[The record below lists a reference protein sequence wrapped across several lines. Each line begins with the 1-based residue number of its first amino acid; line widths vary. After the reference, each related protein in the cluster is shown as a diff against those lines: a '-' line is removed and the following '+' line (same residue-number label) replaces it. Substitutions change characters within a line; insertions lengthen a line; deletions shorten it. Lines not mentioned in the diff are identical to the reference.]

1 MEQLLEKLGLYF
13 ADSSH
18 CIALT
23 GSGGKTTA
31 MVALANHYAQ
41 KGKRVLLSTTT
52 KLLLPK
58 DCEYGC
64 DTYFL
69 DDRALSYHPSTGEKV
84 FYAHTT
90 YKAVAP
96 ALENLEALLDRY
108 DVVLLE
114 ADGSRGKGLKLHQGH
129 DPVVPP
135 FVTATLALLSLSL
148 LGEPFEENCFGSE
161 HYRSEFPEERISF
174 DLYRKLLEH
183 GQGVLKRAQGKTL
196 VLCNQSS
203 EQDVESYR
211 KLSALVSLSS
221 PIWFGDIHQNLLI
234 YRNPS

>member
-1 MEQLLEKLGLYF
+1 MKQLLEELGLYF
-13 ADSSH
+13 APHAH

-52 KLLLPK
+52 KLLLPR

-69 DDRALSYHPSTGEKV
+69 DDRALSYHPCQGERV
-84 FYAHTT
+84 FYAHRT

-96 ALENLEALLDRY
+96 PLKNIEALLDRY
-108 DVVLLE
+108 DVLLLE
-114 ADGSRGKGLKLHQGH
+114 ADGSRGKGLKLHLDC

-135 FVTATLALLSLSL
+135 FVTATLAILSLSL
-148 LGEPFEENCFGSE
+148 LGEPFGENCFGSE
-161 HYRSEFPEERISF
+161 HYRSEFPEESISL

-183 GQGVLKRAQGKTL
+183 GEGVLKRAQGKTL

-211 KLSALVSLSS
+211 KLCSLVSLLS
-221 PIWFGDIHQNLLI
+221 PIWFGDIRQDQLI
-234 YRNPS
+234 HRNPS